1 MDQPNI
7 ENLSRRQFLRFAAA
21 GAAVTPF
28 LGCQLGR
35 SALGDDPLKKKRPN
49 IILII
54 TDDQGYGD
62 LSCHGNPVLKT
73 PNLDALHAKSVRFTN
88 FHVSP
93 TCAPTRSALF
103 SGRHEFKNGVTHT
116 LKERERMSLQTF
128 TLADTLKKAGYTT
141 GIFGKW
147 HLGDQD
153 PYQPDKR
160 GFDEVFI
167 HGAGGIGQRYPGN
180 TCVDAP
186 PNQQNRY
193 FDPVI
198 KQNGTFVKTK
208 GFCTDVFFRQAL
220 GWINKKRR
228 SSRPF
233 FAYIT
238 TNAPHGPYIA
248 PEKYK
253 QPFLAQGLN
262 KNLAGFY
269 GMIVNIDDNIKLLA
283 DKLAKWNLED
293 DTLLIFMTDNGSA
306 AGAGIFNAGMKGKK
320 GNPNEGGTRVPAF
333 FRWKS
338 VLKEGVDV
346 DRLTAH
352 IDMYPTLTELAGAR
366 LPANEQVEGRSLVP
380 LLKDPTAK
388 WKDRFLFTHVG
399 RWPKGAD
406 PDKYKFNRFS
416 VRSRR
421 FRLVGTNEL
430 YDMKA
435 DPGQKVNVID
445 KHPKVAEKMLEAY
458 DQWWKQTR
466 PLMVNEKEPV
476 YEGKQPF
483 VINYEEQLNTKGVPD
498 WIEPPI

>member
-1 MDQPNI
+1 MDQPNT
-7 ENLSRRQFLRFAAA
+7 ENLNRRQFLRFAAA
-21 GAAVTPF
+21 GTAVTPF

-35 SALGDDPLKKKRPN
+35 AAFGDDPLRNKRPN

-116 LKERERMSLQTF
+116 LNERERMSLETV
-128 TLADTLKKAGYTT
+128 TLADTLKKAGYAT

-147 HLGDQD
+147 HLGDQN

-180 TCVDAP
+180 TCADAP

-198 KQNGTFVKTK
+198 KHNGTFVKTK

-220 GWINKKRR
+220 GWINKKRAGR
-228 SSRPF
+228 QPF

-248 PEKYK
+248 PDKYK
-253 QPFLAQGLN
+253 QPFLNQGLN
-262 KNLAGFY
+262 KNIAGFY
-269 GMIVNIDDNIKLLA
+269 GMIVNIDDNIKLLM
-283 DKLAKWNLED
+283 DKNLEQK
-293 DTLLIFMTDNGSA
+293 TLLIFMTDNGSA
-306 AGAGIFNAGMKGKK
+306 AGSRIFNAGMKGKK

-333 FRWKS
+333 FRWTS

-352 IDMYPTLTELAGAR
+352 IDMYPTLAELAGAR
-366 LPANEQVEGRSLVP
+366 LPASEQVEGRSLFP
-380 LLKDPTAK
+380 LLKDPDAK
-388 WKDRFLFTHVG
+388 WKDRLLFTHVG

-406 PDKYKFNRFS
+406 PNTHKFKRFS
-416 VRSRR
+416 VRSER
-421 FRLVGTNEL
+421 FRLVGTDEL
-430 YDMKA
+430 YDMDA

-445 KHPKVAEKMLEAY
+445 KYPKVAEKMLEAY
-458 DQWWKQTR
+458 KQWWKQTL

-476 YEGKQPF
+476 FVGKQPF
-483 VINYEEQLNTKGVPD
+483 VTSYEEQLNTKGILD
-498 WIEPPI
+498 WIESMK